1 MAINDTSSLSPMAA
15 FLDIIGERSSADF
28 DNITDLANYLAE
40 KLLAQGIGHPNDL
53 GFLCSGQAGV
63 PLSVQ
68 QALDPNMSEAAKLLL
83 SQACAVQIPMIAG
96 VIDAATLAL
105 HRQVVSGVSEPAKAR
120 HATGGLF
127 LSLRR
132 QETSPPASEPAKAR
146 SITTA
151 SRSAQPRASA
161 CPQATTLAGRDAQR
175 MHSALDRA
183 YELFRTYGTDTTRY
197 HHLFTT
203 GNPTPNVLA
212 VLRRCLQAGTRSA
225 PALRS
230 RMLVAKKFLNWSRAS
245 SLALSAHTEW
255 TVAGWVDTM
264 GKASKQ
270 VVRTP

>member
-1 MAINDTSSLSPMAA
+1 MTINDKSSLSTMAT
-15 FLDIIGERSSADF
+15 FLDIIGDRSSTDF

-40 KLLAQGIGHPNDL
+40 KLLAQGISHPNDL

-132 QETSPPASEPAKAR
+132 QETPPKLLSLQRQEALP
-146 SITTA
+146 
-151 SRSAQPRASA
+151 
-161 CPQATTLAGRDAQR
+161 PQAGAPGQVLLLAHRPP
-175 MHSALDRA
+175 HSQ
-183 YELFRTYGTDTTRY
+183 
-197 HHLFTT
+197 
-203 GNPTPNVLA
+203 V
-212 VLRRCLQAGTRSA
+212 GTRSA
-225 PALRS
+225 CTARS
-230 RMLVAKKFLNWSRAS
+230 TEPTSC
-245 SLALSAHTEW
+245 SAHMEQIPP
-255 TVAGWVDTM
+255 DTTTCSPQ
-264 GKASKQ
+264 A
-270 VVRTP
+270 TPPPMSWPS